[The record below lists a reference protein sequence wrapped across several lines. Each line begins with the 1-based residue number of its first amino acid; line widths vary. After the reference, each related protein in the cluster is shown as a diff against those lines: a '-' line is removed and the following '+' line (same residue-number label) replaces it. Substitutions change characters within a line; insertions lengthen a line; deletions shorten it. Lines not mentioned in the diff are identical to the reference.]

1 MINNNLK
8 KIILLLSLCFL
19 LIGIVSATSTND
31 TTTKTSNM
39 IKEEKN
45 VDTSIAKTN
54 IINKNV
60 NKEVKKAPKKNN
72 TKLSISLN
80 QSKAIL
86 NDKVKVTVTLKDN
99 KNKPIKNQN
108 ISVKIGTKIY
118 TKVTNK
124 NGKIVLNY
132 KITDNNVLGKNI
144 TAKYKGNTVYIS
156 SKATKLLKS
165 NEATIYNKKMKQIAT
180 YIDKIEKLED
190 AIDMVE
196 DRLDDGHISFNTAYK
211 QINSYISSSINYLN
225 KAITTSNDLYKYLTD
240 KNRKTFINLN
250 KNELKTAKSIMLE
263 TQKIFKQTK
272 LFVDGKI
279 SEKTFY
285 SRLFSLDNKIENY
298 DDALDIIEFKI
309 KNLYLKYPS
318 LIKGVEKYFI
328 D

>member
-196 DRLDDGHISFNTAYK
+196 DRLDDKHISFNTAYK
-211 QINSYISSSINYLN
+211 QINSYITSSINYLN

-250 KNELKTAKSIMLE
+250 KNELKTVKSIMLE
-263 TQKIFKQTK
+263 HQKIWKQTK

-279 SEKTFY
+279 SEKTFN